1 MTSVLDISKKVGLK
15 EMSNKEIAREWLSI
29 GVNPIPLIKGTK
41 QASIKWS
48 DYQEQRVS
56 ISEIDEW
63 WSEPNKF
70 DVGIITGQISGI
82 SVIDLDTSKTDKMN
96 GWDSINYKDI
106 KLPKDGLVTRT
117 QNGGFH
123 VFLAYDERLKNGV
136 NILDNVDIRN
146 DGGYV
151 KVSGNYSILKG
162 KINRDYFPKF
172 YDESLV
178 KKSPNY
184 SVNTNEIPE
193 PYRKYLNAV
202 EGERNNAIA
211 SLTGTMI
218 VDGYTRQLD
227 CYMTAR
233 KVNQSFSPPLEDI
246 EVSKCVSSVFKTA
259 DRKDEIVNQKDW
271 TQSIVSG
278 SYAMK
283 HKVEKEWVWDYWIPK
298 KLVTLFSGFEGKG
311 KSMALLD
318 ICKRIT
324 NGEKFPDGSKSNKG
338 KVLWLGFEEGV
349 YDDMTERIKTLGLD
363 PELIRMLDWT
373 ALEENPSLYNEFD
386 RDILQN
392 YIIENDIVLTIIDP
406 INAMSFGLKD
416 NESKEVS
423 RFIKQLAKITS
434 NTNTGMVLVAHW
446 NKDSGKSKTA
456 SHMASGS
463 HQWGASCKSH
473 IMLSVE
479 EEADHTES
487 LTKRR
492 ISQQK
497 TNSKRP
503 DTLVLELSEKD
514 GSVTWSKGGKH
525 FDLIS
530 HMNKPSGKKDECV
543 EDIVDLIKVSDLSS
557 KDLHEKLEEKGHKN
571 TTINRSITFGNEMKK
586 WTMTRCQKGHT
597 HYYHL
602 ESEIY
607 HKDIQC
613 PQCSKNHFNDV
624 VEDVGD
630 MEIPKQPSTPITP
643 ENLDKIIG
651 D

>member
-1 MTSVLDISKKVGLK
+1 MTSVGFK
-15 EMSNKEIAREWLSI
+15 EKSNKEVAREWLSI

-41 QASIKWS
+41 QASVKWS
-48 DYQEQRVS
+48 DYQEQMVS
-56 ISEIDEW
+56 LSEIDEW
-63 WSEPNKF
+63 WTEPNKF
-70 DVGIITGQISGI
+70 DVGIITGEISGI
-82 SVIDLDTSKTDKMN
+82 TVIDLDTSKDSKPN
-96 GWDSINYKDI
+96 GWDSINNKEID
-106 KLPKDGLVTRT
+106 LPKDGLVTRT

-123 VFLAYDERLKNGV
+123 VFLDYDGRLKNGV
-136 NILDNVDIRN
+136 NILTNVDIRN

-162 KINRDYFPKF
+162 EINRDYFPKF
-172 YDESLV
+172 YDEKLV
-178 KKSPNY
+178 KNSSYKPLNI
-184 SVNTNEIPE
+184 NEIPE
-193 PYRKYLNAV
+193 PYQKYLNAS
-202 EGERNNAIA
+202 EGRRDSSIA

-218 VDGYTRQLD
+218 VDGYQQIECLIL
-227 CYMTAR
+227 AN
-233 KVNQSFSPPLEDI
+233 KINSSFSPPLELDV
-246 EVSKCVSSVFKTA
+246 VSKCVNSIFKTA
-259 DRKDEIVNQKDW
+259 DRKGEVVNQKDW

-324 NGEKFPDGSKSNKG
+324 NGKKFPDGTNADKG

-373 ALEENPSLYNEFD
+373 ALDENPSLYDEID
-386 RDILQN
+386 RDRLQN

-479 EEADHTES
+479 EEVDNTES

-503 DTLVLELSEKD
+503 DTLLLELSEKD
-514 GSVTWSKGGKH
+514 GSVTWSEGGKH
-525 FDLIS
+525 FDLIN
-530 HMNKPSGKKDECV
+530 HMNKPSGKKEECI

-557 KDLHEKLEEKGHKN
+557 KDLHEKLEEKGHKQA
-571 TTINRSITFGNEMKK
+571 TINRSITFGNDMKK

-602 ESEIY
+602 ESDIY

-630 MEIPKQPSTPITP
+630 VEIPITPSTPITP